1 MRKPALDRLRDLGW
15 WRGAVLV
22 EVIDRT
28 KKKAYRRSS
37 CLLDLKQAIDPAA
50 PAMRSAGLPDDA
62 ATRVVAGARKIAPA
76 LGERMVAA
84 KMLDRSVFVRELM
97 PQDLEVELDRFRSKM
112 DGRSLTTWD
121 SSSGEPTPGGRDR

>member
-1 MRKPALDRLRDLGW
+1 
-15 WRGAVLV
+15 
-22 EVIDRT
+22 
-28 KKKAYRRSS
+28 
-37 CLLDLKQAIDPAA
+37 
-50 PAMRSAGLPDDA
+50 
-62 ATRVVAGARKIAPA
+62 
-76 LGERMVAA
+76 MVAA